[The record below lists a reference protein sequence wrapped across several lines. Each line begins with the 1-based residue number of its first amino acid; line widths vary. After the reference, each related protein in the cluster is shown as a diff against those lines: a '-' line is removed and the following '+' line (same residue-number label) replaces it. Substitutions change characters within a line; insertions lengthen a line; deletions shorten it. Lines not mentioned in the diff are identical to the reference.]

1 MKVLYLKI
9 AELCLKVTLES
20 RICRLP
26 DNYTPFLIAES
37 EVEELLSEIFVGDAC
52 LVFEDVAEELIAHF
66 EDLGFVQEIYKSRS
80 GGYVFQIYDTDG
92 ALAAVMSSDA
102 KFLCNKV
109 AIVAR
114 NEPSVIFGLN
124 NMLMVAFAFSSAYRS
139 VLTVHSSV
147 VVKGGWGYMFLG
159 RSGTGK
165 STHTSLWLKNISD
178 TSLLNDDNPVV
189 RIVEG
194 NAIVYGSPWSGKTP
208 CYKQEK
214 VKVGACVMLEQKPYN
229 RISRQDVLRS
239 FSAMMSSCSL
249 MVWDSGSYDCL
260 VETITLMVSSVPMFR
275 LECLPD
281 EDAAMLSYK
290 TINRNEAPV

>member
-37 EVEELLSEIFVGDAC
+37 EVDELLSEIFVGDAC

-109 AIVAR
+109 AIVAC

-165 STHTSLWLKNISD
+165 STHVGLWLKHLPGCD
-178 TSLLNDDNPVV
+178 LMNDDNPII
-189 RIVEG
+189 RIIDG
-194 NAIVYGSPWSGKTP
+194 KPYIYGGPWSGKTP
-208 CYKQEK
+208 CYRNVKAELGAITRIDRALENSVEK
-214 VKVGACVMLEQKPYN
+214 NNPIEAFANLLP
-229 RISRQDVLRS
+229 
-239 FSAMMSSCSL
+239 SCST
-249 MVWDSGSYDCL
+249 MKWDKTIFNNVCNIITKI
-260 VETITLMVSSVPMFR
+260 VETTGIYTLH
-275 LECLPD
+275 CLPNK
-281 EDAAMLSYK
+281 EAAIICNKAISK
-290 TINRNEAPV
+290 